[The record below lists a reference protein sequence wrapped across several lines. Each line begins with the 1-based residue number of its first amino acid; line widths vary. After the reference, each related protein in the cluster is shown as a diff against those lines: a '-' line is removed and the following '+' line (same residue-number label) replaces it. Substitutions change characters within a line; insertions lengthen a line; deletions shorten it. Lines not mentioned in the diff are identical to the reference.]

1 MDPGAAKTRWER
13 AMETMK
19 ASRFPGGLGSN
30 PELQSFLVRLG
41 VWVFG
46 VLFVLAAA
54 LSGRQEVDLPNFL
67 FAASM
72 FVVVYL
78 GLFAS
83 IFVRPES
90 ALRRYVT
97 TLLDIVAL
105 SLGMY
110 FTKTVS
116 PLNLLY
122 IWIFISAGTRF
133 GIRFLAAATAEA
145 VIAYAIV
152 TVVLDQWRTSPH
164 ESLFFLLLLVL
175 LPLYL
180 YSLLRQVQRAKEE
193 AEQANR
199 AKSAFLAFMTHEL
212 RTPLTGVIGM
222 SDLLKTTNLD
232 TEQRDYLQAISNSA
246 NVLGALIGDI
256 LDFSKIDAQRLKL
269 EHEPFEPRAVV
280 REVCGVLEGQ
290 ALAEGVELI
299 CDLAPEVPR
308 IVVGDQLRVRQ
319 ILFNLLGNA
328 VKFTEAGQIEVRV
341 SVRPPEDGVRLPHL
355 LLEVQDTGIGIP
367 EEKIERIFES
377 FSQADDSTT
386 RRYGGSGL
394 GTTIAR
400 QLTQLMGGTIGADS
414 VLGRGSRFW
423 VRLPLIGDTL
433 PRAPEPSR
441 RLRGRTALIL
451 EPNQTHRELASYALE
466 REGAVVV
473 GVSGIEALVSS
484 SPLPETPDLLI
495 LADTPRGLDLAQV
508 HGQIRDLLGGD
519 PPCVYLTYA
528 ARRQVARPRGV
539 LSIPKPFLT
548 EDLVAA
554 VEELLGLARCA
565 TPAPIDSGGLDGTAG
580 PRAAG
585 IRVLVAEDNEI
596 AAKVITTF
604 LTKMGFAHTRVA
616 DGEQALEEA
625 QSGTYG
631 IAIVDLR
638 MPKIDGLEFA
648 RRYRALATGRPLP
661 IVALTANA
669 SEDVKRTC
677 LEAGMD
683 DFLSKPVSPD
693 LLRRTVERLALSGP
707 GTGTTEDGGHPRGNR

>member
-1 MDPGAAKTRWER
+1 MEKAKS
-13 AMETMK
+13 
-19 ASRFPGGLGSN
+19 SRVPGGLGSN

-41 VWVFG
+41 VWIFG

-54 LSGRQEVDLPNFL
+54 LSGRQEVDLPSFL
-67 FAASM
+67 FAASI
-72 FVVVYL
+72 FVAVYL
-78 GLFAS
+78 VLFAS

-90 ALRRYVT
+90 ASRRYLT

-116 PLNLLY
+116 PFNLLY

-145 VIAYAIV
+145 VIAYSVV
-152 TVVLDQWRTSPH
+152 TVILGQWRVSPH

-193 AEQANR
+193 AEQANK
-199 AKSAFLAFMTHEL
+199 AKSDFLAFMTHEL

-232 TEQRDYLQAISNSA
+232 TEQRDYVQAISSSA

-290 ALAEGVELI
+290 ALAEGVELV
-299 CDLAPEVPR
+299 CNLAPEVPR

-328 VKFTEAGQIEVRV
+328 VKFTEAGQIEVRL
-341 SVRPPEDGVRLPHL
+341 SVRPPEDDVTLPHL

-367 EEKIERIFES
+367 QEKIEQIFES

-386 RRYGGSGL
+386 RRFGGSGL

-400 QLTQLMGGTIGADS
+400 ELTLLMGGTIGAES

-423 VRLPLIGDTL
+423 VRLPLIGDRL
-433 PRAPEPSR
+433 PEAPEPSR
-441 RLRGRTALIL
+441 RLQGRTVLVL
-451 EPNQTHRELASYALE
+451 EPNQTHRELASEALG

-473 GVSGIEALVSS
+473 SASGIEALVRSR
-484 SPLPETPDLLI
+484 PDPETPDLLI
-495 LADTPRGLDLAQV
+495 LADSPQGLDLTQVHAQV
-508 HGQIRDLLGGD
+508 RDVLGDD
-519 PPCVYLTYA
+519 PPCVYLTYP
-528 ARRQVARPRGV
+528 ARRQIARPRGA
-539 LSIPKPFLT
+539 LSISKPFLA

-554 VEELLGLARCA
+554 VEELLGPAGRPSA
-565 TPAPIDSGGLDGTAG
+565 TPTDGGGLTRTGS
-580 PRAAG
+580 PRAEE

-604 LTKMGFAHTRVA
+604 LTKMGFAHTRVS
-616 DGEQALEEA
+616 DGEQALKEA
-625 QSGTYG
+625 QSGNYG

-669 SEDVKRTC
+669 CEDVKQTC
-677 LEAGMD
+677 LDAGMD

-693 LLRRTVERLALSGP
+693 LLRRTVERLALRGP
-707 GTGTTEDGGHPRGNR
+707 GAGRSEEGGHPR